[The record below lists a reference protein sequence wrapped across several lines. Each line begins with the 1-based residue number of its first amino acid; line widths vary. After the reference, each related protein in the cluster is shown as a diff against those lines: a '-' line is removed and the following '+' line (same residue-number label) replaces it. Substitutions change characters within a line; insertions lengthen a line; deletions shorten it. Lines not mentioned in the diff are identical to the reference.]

1 MKLPEDVIHFFQE
14 QGFVIISTIDKNG
27 YPHNSCKGIIEITND
42 GKVYLLDVYRAKTH
56 ENLTN
61 NPHVSISMVN
71 EHKFSGYCLKG
82 KAKVMPPEELKPNI
96 IKAWEDR
103 ITSRLTQR
111 LLKNMLEQKGHPR
124 HPEAMLPKPQYLIVI
139 DVEEVVNLTPQHLKQ

>member
-1 MKLPEDVIHFFQE
+1 MKLTEDIIHFFQT

-27 YPHNSCKGIIEITND
+27 YPHNSCKGIVRITND
-42 GKVYLLDVYRAKTH
+42 GKVYLLDLYLAKTH
-56 ENLTN
+56 ENIVN
-61 NPHVSISMVN
+61 NPQVSISAVN
-71 EHKFSGYCLKG
+71 EHKFSGFSLKG
-82 KAKVMPPEELKPNI
+82 KAKVMPPEALNLDI

-124 HPEAMLPKPQYLIVI
+124 HPEAMLPKPQYLIAI